1 MTTEDARKLF
11 VAGLPDSITEEVL
24 RQLFHATGGTVLE
37 VSLPKDRT
45 SGRTRGFGFVTLET
59 VEQAERSRAALD
71 GSVQAGRPISVRP
84 FQGGTARREVR
95 VESPAISSPVSSP
108 AEDRTLYVGNLP
120 YDATAEEVEE
130 VLSRCG
136 VTPVLR
142 VHLPIGPDGRPRGFG
157 FVTLSSADAVQQ
169 SLSDL
174 ANADLRGR
182 RVMVKVAHPRG
193 AAQPSAAARPGAG
206 PTRPALRSTQSDGSS
221 TTRFEAPRGDEIIDA
236 GPHRP
241 PQPSGEFEEDEEGA
255 RVAAGKRTDKK
266 RKGVAAAAKRKG
278 GAAEESRRRGGA
290 ASWQRWKDW
299 DED

>member
-95 VESPAISSPVSSP
+95 VESPAINVPVSSP

-120 YDATAEEVEE
+120 YDATAEEVEG
-130 VLSRCG
+130 VLTRCG

-157 FVTLSSADAVQQ
+157 FVTLSSAEAVQQ

-174 ANADLRGR
+174 ASADLRGR

-193 AAQPSAAARPGAG
+193 AAPPTSATRPGAG
-206 PTRPALRSTQSDGSS
+206 PARPALRSAQSDGSS
-221 TTRFEAPRGDEIIDA
+221 PTRFEGRGDETIEA
-236 GPHRP
+236 VPHRP
-241 PQPSGEFEEDEEGA
+241 AQPSGEFEEDEEGA

-278 GAAEESRRRGGA
+278 GAADESRRRGGA